1 MKKRT
6 IINIIILVVFITGV
20 FFIVKFDA
28 MGKLYERMKQQAT
41 QNKTTKKENTK
52 REFIYET
59 ILDNDG
65 KEIVLKLEKLIGE
78 DENGNKVVVYS
89 DTNNE
94 GIVIYQN
101 GYKGKITGIEDNKI
115 YFEVDLELIEGT
127 SAGYVNVKNYE
138 LVFDIDTYDLESNKN
153 VGYSV
158 NDDLTYDYKMY
169 FSAGGLRVFI
179 GKNVR
184 LQDVCFKDSHIDEE
198 YKSLVFYIN

>member
-20 FFIVKFDA
+20 FFIAKFDA

-41 QNKTTKKENTK
+41 QNKTAKKENTK

-127 SAGYVNVKNYE
+127 SAGYNNVKNYE
-138 LVFDIDTYDLESNKN
+138 LVFDINTYKLEFDPYAK
-153 VGYSV
+153 YPIF
-158 NDDLTYDYKMY
+158 DFLIYDEKMY
-169 FSAGGLRVFI
+169 HAADELRGFI
-179 GKNVR
+179 GEYVR
-184 LQDVCFKDSHIDEE
+184 LDESCFKDGHTYKE
-198 YKSLVFYIN
+198 YKELVFYIN